1 MGRGALD
8 ALFALSACLYIYI
21 RLCTYVLE
29 LREVRRL
36 SARARI
42 TSWLYEKGIAHV
54 RKKTSLKISVVFF
67 YFYFLFVLRL
77 CGRRCFGEIWNLI
90 VGVWY
95 GNQICIKSIM
105 RAADTFMMSLIFI
118 KYYKVVV

>member
-1 MGRGALD
+1 MA
-8 ALFALSACLYIYI
+8 I
-21 RLCTYVLE
+21 RK
-29 LREVRRL
+29 RHRP
-36 SARARI
+36 RAEEDE
-42 TSWLYEKGIAHV
+42 SEDFGGI
-54 RKKTSLKISVVFF
+54 FF
-67 YFYFLFVLRL
+67 FFLFVLRL
-77 CGRRCFGEIWNLI
+77 CGCRCFGEIWNLI